1 MMQIWALMKRLLICF
16 FLTPFEH
23 VSGILSIMSE
33 EGV

>member
-16 FLTPFEH
+16 FLILFEH
-23 VSGILSIMSE
+23 VSGTLSIMFE